1 MNIKISFLSISN
13 DILSKSFER
22 EKLLEKKLKDKQ
34 KVKISLKCLYKQ
46 IKLHFSNKKFI
57 RSTNNMAGMVSCNLL
72 EINY

>member
-1 MNIKISFLSISN
+1 MNIKICFLSISN

-34 KVKISLKCLYKQ
+34 NKVKISLKCLYKQ

-57 RSTNNMAGMVSCNLL
+57 RSTTNNLAV
-72 EINY
+72 IYWK